1 MKVRICT
8 AIVGIIA
15 VLVLVWLGSW
25 PFTAACVA
33 AGIISFREYARM
45 MKEIDVH
52 TFSKSAYAAIIIM
65 LCASGFYSVPVVFAA
80 VCLCFIVMFMICLR
94 VQFQQMQDLFYTI
107 LGTLYVGIGL
117 GSLVLLRGGSH
128 LIPSGVEKL
137 DPGIF
142 LILFALIGTWAS
154 DSFAYFA
161 GKKFGKTHMAP
172 HISPKKTL
180 EGLIGGAA
188 GAIIC
193 CILFSVYAGYPVI
206 YGGIL
211 GIVLSIVA
219 PIGDLFESYMKRVCG
234 IKDSGNLLPGHG
246 GMLDRFDSMY
256 FVAPVMVSLLVL
268 IHQL

>member
-65 LCASGFYSVPVVFAA
+65 LCASGFYSIPVFFAA

-107 LGTLYVGIGL
+107 LGTLYVGIGV

-161 GKKFGKTHMAP
+161 GKKFATCPLTSREKV
-172 HISPKKTL
+172 L
-180 EGLIGGAA
+180 
-188 GAIIC
+188 IIC
-193 CILFSVYAGYPVI
+193 CNQENALTEKRSPPAAKER
-206 YGGIL
+206 
-211 GIVLSIVA
+211 SA
-219 PIGDLFESYMKRVCG
+219 PAESALR
-234 IKDSGNLLPGHG
+234 
-246 GMLDRFDSMY
+246 
-256 FVAPVMVSLLVL
+256 
-268 IHQL
+268 